1 MKTRRVKF
9 KPYHQNQG
17 MLLPPSFDELIPEH
31 HPVRVVSQIIDQ
43 INLDP
48 IIRKYKT
55 GGCSSYHPRMLLK
68 VLVYGYLSN
77 IYSSR
82 KLEAAVKENI
92 FFIWLAGMEQPDH
105 NTINRFRTDRLKGM
119 IKKVFS
125 QVVVLMASQGH
136 LDLQKVYTDGTKI
149 EANANRYTFVWGK
162 NIKAQKE
169 RIIRQLEELWQYTQ
183 QVAQEELKDVEPIQ
197 FDQMDPE
204 EVRRT
209 IQQIDQA
216 LKDKP
221 VPPKIKQKVRNA
233 KKDWPDRF
241 DKYQQQEKTLGDR
254 NSFSKTDPDAT
265 FMRLKEDHMNNGQL
279 KPAYNVQISTNNQ
292 MIANFSIHQNLA
304 DTSTLTSH
312 LESFKQQY
320 GFMPKELTADAGYGS
335 EENYEYLDQHQIEA
349 FVKYNYFYL
358 EQHKGDKA
366 KPAFHVDNLYY
377 NPQQNCFYCP
387 MGQKMAFLENIKK
400 VSLGGYERTVSRYQA
415 QNCKGCPLHGPCHN
429 AAENRIVDVSH
440 RLTELKAK
448 ARDRLLSEKGLV
460 HRSQRPIDVEP
471 VFGMIKHNR
480 GFRRFLLKGLDKVT
494 IEFGLLALAHN
505 MKKLALKANF
515 WPIFEKIAQQIR
527 CLIESLAKTD
537 REKLELLACH

>member
-9 KPYHQNQG
+9 KPYQQNQG
-17 MLLPPSFDELIPEH
+17 MLLPPSFDEMIPEH
-31 HPVRVVSQIIDQ
+31 HPVRVVSQVIDQ

-82 KLEAAVKENI
+82 KLEAAIKENI

-221 VPPKIKQKVRNA
+221 VPTKIKQKVRNA

-279 KPAYNVQISTNNQ
+279 KPAYNVQISTNKQ
-292 MIANFSIHQNLA
+292 IITNFSIHQNLA
-304 DTSTLTSH
+304 DTSTLKSH
-312 LESFKQQY
+312 LESFKHQY
-320 GFMPKELTADAGYGS
+320 GFMPQELTADAGYGS

-349 FVKYNYFYL
+349 YVKYNYFYL
-358 EQHKGDKA
+358 EQQKGDKA
-366 KPAFHVDNLYY
+366 KPPFHVDNLYY
-377 NPQQNCFYCP
+377 NPQQNCYYCP
-387 MGQKMAFLENIKK
+387 MGQKMAFLENMKK

-429 AAENRIVDVSH
+429 AVEDRIVDVSH

-460 HRSQRPIDVEP
+460 HRNQRPIDVEP

-527 CLIESLAKTD
+527 RLIGSLAKTD
-537 REKLELLACH
+537 RKKLELLVCH